1 MTFYYP
7 GSYNNLLYSR
17 NTKEMAFKLS
27 KDFAYPEK
35 PQIFNLA
42 QFQTKWEK
50 LGGLPLS
57 ETQWEYVEEIYNV
70 AIGKQS
76 AVLKGAAGTG
86 KTTVTVAAVTY
97 MVSRGIQVQV
107 SAPTHKAVKVLSE
120 KLLPMA
126 KKFGLN
132 PLEPRTI
139 HSVLGLKP
147 KISLPGEPEGYVRD
161 NRISLEGVNFLIVD
175 ECSMVG
181 SELYRHI
188 KEDVEDKGI
197 GILFTGDSFQ
207 LKPVNEYRPSL
218 SFCQDL
224 QFSLKEVL
232 RHQGPILE
240 LATKAKFFLDGKPPE
255 VADNADS
262 TSIVKTYS
270 NVEKLMGSW
279 LVRMSEGVKSKSKES
294 VVLLCWTNE
303 VRRMANDRARVCL
316 FGENAPPYVIGDKLV
331 AINTYE
337 QGRQIVI
344 PNNAEVSVLG
354 FSIVEGHLPYKNSKT
369 GYKCWKLLLEKD
381 DGTQCEAFV
390 LVDEERSRHSKH
402 LTELGKE
409 IRQGVETAQETVKIH
424 KGTYKEKEAAREYNY
439 ARSRWSK
446 EYFALRDAFADL
458 DFAYA
463 MTIHKSQG
471 STYDHVYVH
480 NDYLQSSEVAQLMYV
495 GLTRAAKEVHHV
507 RITR

>member
-1 MTFYYP
+1 
-7 GSYNNLLYSR
+7 
-17 NTKEMAFKLS
+17 MAFKLPG
-27 KDFAYPEK
+27 DFVYPNK

-50 LGGLPLS
+50 FGGLPLS
-57 ETQWEYVEEIYNV
+57 ETQWEHVEEIYNL
-70 AIGKQS
+70 ATERQS

-139 HSVLGLKP
+139 HSVLGIKP
-147 KISLPGEPEGYVRD
+147 KVTLPGEPEGYVRD
-161 NRISLEGVNFLIVD
+161 NRVSLEGVNFLIVD

-181 SELYRHI
+181 SELYRFI
-188 KEDVEDKGI
+188 KEGADGRNI
-197 GILFTGDSFQ
+197 GVLFTGDSFQ

-218 SFCQDL
+218 SFCQDT

-240 LATKAKFFLDGKPPE
+240 LATKAKFFPDGKPPE
-255 VADNADS
+255 VVDNADS
-262 TSIVKTYS
+262 TSIVRTYD
-270 NVEKLMGSW
+270 NVEELMDSW
-279 LVRMSEGVKSKSKES
+279 LIRVSDVVRSCSKQS
-294 VVLLCWTNE
+294 VVLLCWTND
-303 VRRMANDRARVCL
+303 VRRMANDRARICL
-316 FGENAPPYVIGDKLV
+316 FGENAPPYVIGDRLV

-337 QGRQIVI
+337 QNRVIVI

-354 FSIVEGHLPYKNSKT
+354 FSIVENHPPYKNSTT

-381 DGTQCEAFV
+381 DGTQCEAFI
-390 LVDEERSRHSKH
+390 LADEERSRYAKH
-402 LTELGKE
+402 LADLSKE
-409 IRQGVETAQETVKIH
+409 IRNEVSSAEEKTKIH
-424 KGTYKEKEAAREYNY
+424 AGTYREKDAVRHYNCAR
-439 ARSRWSK
+439 ARWKK

-495 GLTRAAKEVHHV
+495 ALTRAAKELHHV